1 MSQLNRAIFHGTLW
15 SVIGQ
20 FGTMIVSL
28 LSNIILARILTPYE
42 FGQVG
47 VIMFFIVLANVLTE
61 SGLAGALVRKK
72 EVTQDDYSTVFV
84 FNLCI
89 SLVCL
94 LLLVVSSGYISDFYD
109 DSSLQ
114 NILLVSSLILIV
126 NAFQITQNARLTRD
140 LKFKQKS
147 KYRLVAVCIGSAV
160 GILFAILG
168 MGVWALVIM
177 QLVIALFTTIILW
190 RFEGMFFS
198 LTFKRDSFKSL
209 YSFGM
214 NTTLASILN
223 TAFDNIYQLI
233 LGRYFSIS
241 QVGLFFQAKKLQEVP
256 VGVIKSTTLGV
267 VFSSLSKIQ
276 DETELFRKT
285 YIKIVLLFTIVMGLL
300 TSVLYVYSESLILL
314 LYGKSWVE
322 AAVYI
327 QLLAVAS
334 FFYMQEMFNR
344 VIFKVY
350 DQTHK
355 ILYLEIVKKVIQ
367 SISIIVGVY
376 YLNLEIL
383 LNGFV
388 VTSMLSYLINL
399 HFSRKVING
408 VALHEMLTT
417 LKVVLVCFTVSIL
430 SIYAKN
436 VMGLSST
443 NSITLLPISV
453 GLYVVLTQVIGVADL
468 KSDYKALFNLLKKQP
483 V

>member
-1 MSQLNRAIFHGTLW
+1 MSQLNRDIFHGTLW
-15 SVIGQ
+15 SVVGQ
-20 FGTMIVSL
+20 FGTMIISL
-28 LSNIILARILTPYE
+28 LSNIVLARILTPYE

-47 VIMFFIVLANVLTE
+47 VIMFFIILANVLTE

-84 FNLCI
+84 FNLWI
-89 SLVCL
+89 SLVCF
-94 LLLVVSSGYISDFYD
+94 LLLVVSSGYISDFYN

-126 NAFQITQNARLTRD
+126 NAFQITQNARLMRD
-140 LKFKQKS
+140 LKFKEKS
-147 KYRLVAVCIGSAV
+147 KYRFVAVCIGSIV
-160 GILFAILG
+160 GILFAMLG

-177 QLVIALFTTIILW
+177 QLTTALFTTIILW

-198 LTFKRDSFKSL
+198 LTFRRDSFKSL

-256 VGVIKSTTLGV
+256 VGIIKSTTLGV

-276 DETELFRKT
+276 DETELLRKT
-285 YIKIVLLFTIVMGLL
+285 YTKIVLLFTIVMGLL
-300 TSVLYVYSESLILL
+300 TSILYVYSESLILL
-314 LYGKSWVE
+314 LYGKSWGE

-327 QLLAVAS
+327 QLLAIAS

-376 YLNLEIL
+376 YLDLTIL

-388 VTSMLSYLINL
+388 ITSILSYLINL
-399 HFSRKVING
+399 HYCRKIIKG
-408 VALHEMLTT
+408 IALREMLIT
-417 LKVVLVCFTVSIL
+417 LKIILVSLTISGI

-436 VMGLSST
+436 TLGLT
-443 NSITLLPISV
+443 GINSIALLPISV
-453 GLYVVLTQVIGVADL
+453 GLYLVLTQIIGVADL
-468 KSDYKALFNLLKKQP
+468 KSEYKALFNLLKKQP
-483 V
+483 I

>member
-1 MSQLNRAIFHGTLW
+1 MA
-15 SVIGQ
+15 GQ
-20 FGTMIVSL
+20 FGTMFIAL

-61 SGLAGALVRKK
+61 SGLAGALVRQK
-72 EVTQDDYSTVFV
+72 EVSQDDYSTVFV

-89 SLVCL
+89 SLLCFL
-94 LLLVVSSGYISDFYD
+94 ILGISSGFISSYYN

-114 NILLVSSLILIV
+114 KILQVSSLILIV
-126 NAFQITQNARLTRD
+126 NAFQITQNARLMRE
-140 LKFKQKS
+140 LMFKQKS
-147 KYRLVAVCIGSAV
+147 KYRFVAVCIGSV
-160 GILFAILG
+160 IGILSAMLG

-177 QLVIALFTTIILW
+177 QLATALFTTIILW

-198 LTFKRDSFKSL
+198 ITFKKESFKRL

-233 LGRYFSIS
+233 LGRYFSIG

-256 VGVIKSTTLGV
+256 VGIVKSTTLGV

-276 DETELFRKT
+276 DDTELLRKT
-285 YIKIVLLFTIVMGLL
+285 YTKIVLLFTIVMGLI
-300 TSVLYVYSESLILL
+300 TSILYTYSESLILL
-314 LYGKSWVE
+314 LYGKSWSE

-327 QLLAVAS
+327 QLLAIAS

-350 DQTHK
+350 NQTHK
-355 ILYLEIVKKVIQ
+355 ILFLEIVKKGIQ

-376 YLNLEIL
+376 YLDLGIL

-388 VTSMLSYLINL
+388 ITSILSYLINL
-399 HFSRKVING
+399 HYSKKVLNG
-408 VALHEMLTT
+408 IALREMLIT
-417 LKVVLVCFTVSIL
+417 LKVILVSLAISAL
-430 SIYAKN
+430 SIHAKN
-436 VMGLSST
+436 VLGLT
-443 NSITLLPISV
+443 GINSIALLPISV
-453 GLYVVLTQVIGVADL
+453 GLYLALTQIVGVADL
-468 KSDYKALFNLLKKQP
+468 KSEYKSLFNLIKKQP